1 MNVVIFDDNAKR
13 IGLIVADEKQ
23 AIMEYFKDWHLD
35 KLTWDEVEVYWANHD
50 AINLYILFSSFPY
63 I

>member
-1 MNVVIFDDNAKR
+1 MVLFDDNAKR

-35 KLTWDEVEVYWANHD
+35 KLT
-50 AINLYILFSSFPY
+50 L
-63 I
+63 